1 MAQRRAF
8 VPEQPPL
15 PEGPSGQAQQAWGR
29 FRVVKGVAL
38 LVALVGLAV
47 MLWAPS
53 NWPIVGL
60 LLALGGV
67 AVLIRDLALAS
78 GSTAPGPTWA
88 GLLWRRS
95 TGGPGPGGAPTDH
108 DLPVSPR

>member
-1 MAQRRAF
+1 MQQRRD
-8 VPEQPPL
+8 PTQDSEPPS
-15 PEGPSGQAQQAWGR
+15 PGPSGQHAWGR
-29 FRVVKGVAL
+29 PRLAKGAAL
-38 LVALVGLAV
+38 LVAVVGLVV
-47 MLWAPS
+47 MVWAPS

-60 LLALGGV
+60 LLLLGGLA
-67 AVLIRDLALAS
+67 AVIRDVALAS

-95 TGGPGPGGAPTDH
+95 TGGPGPTGAPTDH